1 MRGGGGG
8 ELQVRRCFL
17 RVVLV
22 DVDVVQRGLLQ
33 AQHVDHGAVQD
44 VVGLC
49 EELVE
54 APTLLLVGLQDVGEN
69 WSQEALKTPERPG
82 GQRHVQHVIN
92 TRLDLLDPLAYL
104 DRLQDTGISELHSI
118 FPFSDF

>member
-33 AQHVDHGAVQD
+33 AEHVDDGPVQD

-49 EELVE
+49 EELIE
-54 APTLLLVGLQDVGEN
+54 APTFLLVSLQDVGEN
-69 WSQEALKTPERPG
+69 WSQEALKTPERSG
-82 GQRHVQHVIN
+82 GELHVQHVIN
-92 TRLDLLDPLAYL
+92 GAANTRPQLDLLDPDCA
-104 DRLQDTGISELHSI
+104 R
-118 FPFSDF
+118 